1 MRTLVDLAGVIHHER
16 ELQRALEKSLELNLF
31 DRTALDAI
39 LERSRGRRGIRL
51 LRRLL
56 TQLPD
61 EPPPTWSELERTFI
75 ELVRGAGLPPPVVN
89 AQIGAFC
96 VDFHWP
102 QHNLVVETDGR
113 ATHGHAIAFQRDR
126 DRDLYLQDRGWRVLR
141 LSWRQVVHEPE
152 RVVRV
157 LGRLLA
163 ELGFGGAGLGGGA
176 LA

>member
-1 MRTLVDLAGVIHHER
+1 MVDLAGVVGER
-16 ELQRALEKSLELNLF
+16 QLGRALERTLALNLF
-31 DRTALDAI
+31 DRNAI
-39 LERSRGRRGIRL
+39 EVVLERSHGRRGIRRLRQL
-51 LRRLL
+51 L
-56 TQLPD
+56 
-61 EPPPTWSELERTFI
+61 SELPEEPLTNANTFERRFF
-75 ELVRGAGLPPPVVN
+75 ELVRAAGLPYPVVN
-89 AQIGAFC
+89 GHIGELQ

-126 DRDLYLQDRGWRVLR
+126 ERDLYLQDRGWRVLR
-141 LSWRQVVHEPE
+141 LSWRQVVDEPE
-152 RVVRV
+152 RVARV